1 MSIRTVSV
9 AADQVELRA
18 AWALPEA
25 GARPLPAVLVL
36 HELFGL
42 NEDIRRVAERFA
54 HDGYA
59 ALALDLYSAGP
70 RPRPLC
76 IARLMAALRS
86 GRGAVFEQI
95 EAARRWL
102 AEHPEV
108 DASRVG
114 VAGFCLGGGF
124 ALLHAAQAEVGA
136 AAAFYAEVPEAA
148 QALEGIC
155 PVFAAYGGRDRV
167 YGQRGERL
175 RRHLDS
181 LGVAHQVIDFPQAG
195 HSFMNQQSGWTAWLA
210 KRGPMRAAYHHD
222 SAERAWS
229 ELLAFFATHLPAP
242 EERNDATTG
251 AQG

>member
-1 MSIRTVSV
+1 MI
-9 AADQVELRA
+9 
-18 AWALPEA
+18 
-25 GARPLPAVLVL
+25 L

-42 NEDIRRVAERFA
+42 NDDIRRIAQRFA
-54 HDGYA
+54 QNGYA
-59 ALALDLYSAGP
+59 ALAPDLYSAGP

-86 GRGAVFEQI
+86 GQGPVFEQI

-102 AEHPEV
+102 AERPEV
-108 DASRVG
+108 DPARVG

-148 QALEGIC
+148 QTLEGIC
-155 PVFAAYGGRDRV
+155 PVFAAYGARDRV

-175 RRHLDS
+175 RGHLKS

-195 HSFMNQQSGWTAWLA
+195 HSLMNQQRGWIAQLA

-229 ELLAFFATHLPAP
+229 ELLAFFATHLPGP
-242 EERNDATTG
+242 DGQNDGRAG
-251 AQG
+251 VEG